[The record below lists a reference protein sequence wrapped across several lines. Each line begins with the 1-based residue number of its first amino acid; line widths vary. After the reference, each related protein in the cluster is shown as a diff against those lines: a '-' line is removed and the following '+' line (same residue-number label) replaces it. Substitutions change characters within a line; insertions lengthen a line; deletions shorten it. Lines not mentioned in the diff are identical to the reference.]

1 MFSRE
6 NISTNWLFTEYRKY
20 SMSWECIFS
29 LDEMMSVS
37 VLWVWMNSFI
47 FLVPR
52 MRTAIATLNQGF
64 QTFKGA
70 FMLMLLLWK
79 VMKLQTPLYSLN
91 VNLEFLCINFLA
103 SVFESVQIVQM
114 FVVFCGDKSKRL
126 ILMSQVTDN
135 SLKSWHTLCSSSS
148 SIHNGIKTHSYLFL
162 TVLCFT
168 SGNKILLHIIY
179 MGI

>member
-1 MFSRE
+1 MFSKE
-6 NISTNWLFTEYRKY
+6 NGSTNWPFTENRKY
-20 SMSWECIFS
+20 SKPWEYIFS

-79 VMKLQTPLYSLN
+79 VMKLQTPLLI
-91 VNLEFLCINFLA
+91 EWKPRFLCIHFA
-103 SVFESVQIVQM
+103 SVFKSVQIVQM

-148 SIHNGIKTHSYLFL
+148 SMHNGILLLVIFNSA
-162 TVLCFT
+162 VLYC
-168 SGNKILLHIIY
+168 L
-179 MGI
+179 